1 MCFSAEASLT
11 AYILGSIGSL
21 YLLWKGD
28 KYDKHIGLFSLT
40 FIQVQLGE
48 FLMWID
54 KNCNKNINHYATI
67 FVEYIVYF
75 QPLSIIVGALLFKTT
90 NISNNLLYLFLL
102 ILIIP
107 LIKYTINI
115 AYNKRKL
122 CSKTINPFGHLQ
134 WDTITKFHDCIQNW
148 WIFMFSIWLFVK
160 NKKGI
165 FVFIC
170 SIISLLFGLTNNFK
184 FNFNQWESKW
194 CFIGVSLPFLII
206 IYNNINKNFGNFLK
220 RFKI

>member
-11 AYILGSIGSL
+11 AYILGSIASL
-21 YLLWKGD
+21 YLLCKGD
-28 KYDKHIGLFSLT
+28 KYDKHIGLFSLI

-67 FVEYIVYF
+67 FVEYILNF

-122 CSKTINPFGHLQ
+122 CSKSINPFGHLQ
-134 WDTITKFHDCIQNW
+134 WDTITKRRDFIAYF
-148 WIFMFSIWLFVK
+148 IFMFSIWPFVK

-165 FVFIC
+165 FVYIF

-194 CFIGVSLPFLII
+194 CYIGVLLPFLII
-206 IYNNINKNFGNFLK
+206 IYNIINKKKYN
-220 RFKI
+220 